1 MSSTTRFYLAPME
14 EITGYVFRN
23 VYEKLYGDVDK
34 YFTPFLSPT
43 QKKILKTREQKDVAP
58 EHNEGMFVVPQ
69 ILTNKV
75 EDFLHTL
82 YYLLEL
88 GYEEINLNLGCPSG
102 TVVSKKKG
110 AGMLDDPDELDAF
123 FAILFDRI
131 WSEGLERRVKISV
144 KSRIGL
150 QETYEFEDLL
160 KVYNRYPISEL
171 ILHPRLQKEFYKGE
185 VHREIYAWCLENS
198 LHPVCYNGDIFSR
211 SDYESLLRD
220 FPSTGSV
227 MLGRGIIGNPGLI
240 REISTGRISTLEELH
255 IYADTLY
262 LAYCDALGNA
272 KDAIFKMKEVW
283 NYLYPV
289 VLRKKMVFYLTI
301 DAKCES
307 VRESAPT
314 AKCES
319 AREFA
324 PTAKCESDQPVRY
337 EIEHKAE
344 RNYRDICKAKEDS
357 AYQSAVQKLFQ

>member
-1 MSSTTRFYLAPME
+1 
-14 EITGYVFRN
+14 
-23 VYEKLYGDVDK
+23 
-34 YFTPFLSPT
+34 
-43 QKKILKTREQKDVAP
+43 
-58 EHNEGMFVVPQ
+58 
-69 ILTNKV
+69 
-75 EDFLHTL
+75 
-82 YYLLEL
+82 
-88 GYEEINLNLGCPSG
+88 
-102 TVVSKKKG
+102 
-110 AGMLDDPDELDAF
+110 MLDDPDELDAF

-150 QETYEFEDLL
+150 KETYEFEDLL

-289 VLRKKMVFYLTI
+289 VLRKKMAFYSAI

-319 AREFA
+319 
-324 PTAKCESDQPVRY
+324 DQPVRY
-337 EIEHKAE
+337 EIENKAE

-357 AYQSAVQKLFQ
+357 AYQSAVQKMFQ